1 MNEIEGPAPFNKP
14 DDDELILKA
23 QAGDLRS
30 FDLLVRRYQRK
41 IYFLA
46 YRMVK
51 NHDSADDIAQ
61 ETFIRAYSAIKSFKL
76 GYGFYT
82 WLYRICMNLSINLL
96 KRQKFIIP
104 ESQLARTG
112 KLPPEEEAS
121 PLEKEAPGA
130 DPLNHYALKELE
142 SKIDKALDSLPPK
155 YKAVLVLRI
164 YEDLSYEEIA
174 GTLKISV
181 GTVMSRLFRAR
192 SRMQELLKEYGEGN
206 R

>member
-1 MNEIEGPAPFNKP
+1 MKESEGQAPFNQQ

-23 QAGDLRS
+23 QKGDQSS
-30 FDLLVRRYQRK
+30 FDLLVKRYQKK

-61 ETFIRAYSAIKSFKL
+61 ETFINAYFAIKSFKM
-76 GYGFYT
+76 GYSFYT
-82 WLYRICMNLSINLL
+82 WLYRICMNLSINFL
-96 KRQKFIIP
+96 KRQKFMIT
-104 ESQLARTG
+104 ESQFAQTG
-112 KLPPEEEAS
+112 KRQLEEETS
-121 PLEKEAPGA
+121 PLEREATRL
-130 DPLNHYALKELE
+130 DPSDRLALKELE
-142 SKIDKALDSLPPK
+142 NKIEKAMDSLPPK

-174 GTLKISV
+174 KTLKISL

-192 SRMQELLKEYGEGN
+192 VRMQEMLKEYKE
-206 R
+206 